1 MKRNILCISILV
13 FAVLFI
19 GSSLTD
25 SYAGTADDRAVK
37 NRDSKAKPKMDKNA
51 VVVTGTVTGPLQGRV
66 RTGDRDVMITK
77 QTRIYKPGKGMLDR
91 GTFLSNAPVYIIG
104 VAKDGVVHANLVV
117 VSDPK
122 TSDRG
127 GRVRVVGSD
136 EPL

>member
-1 MKRNILCISILV
+1 
-13 FAVLFI
+13 
-19 GSSLTD
+19 
-25 SYAGTADDRAVK
+25 
-37 NRDSKAKPKMDKNA
+37 
-51 VVVTGTVTGPLQGRV
+51 
-66 RTGDRDVMITK
+66 
-77 QTRIYKPGKGMLDR
+77 MLDR